1 MQSLHQY
8 LIFSTLLFLINLSS
22 AHSQITTNRKTN
34 PGEANFIY
42 QDIQNFIF
50 AHKMLNND
58 SDTLTILQT
67 EYLDKGTPGLKMFIG
82 KYDLTCERLVK
93 ALRKYPEAYNSLS
106 ESLSLLRGQKRA
118 FQGAYA
124 ELQRFIPGAE
134 FPPTYFLVGGHRG
147 IGSGSYEGP
156 LITIEKESPGSI
168 EGDLKGTLVHEM
180 VHMQQLR
187 VLGEKYFTIFNEEK
201 TLLAL
206 SIREGVAQFF
216 AYLVTEGKTFK
227 APVRDY
233 VIAHESELWVRFREE
248 MLGRETGEWLWS
260 QPANGEQPRDTGY
273 LIGARI
279 AEAYYENSNDKEKTV
294 HEMLVVTDYPAFLE
308 RSGYEKKFSAK

>member
-1 MQSLHQY
+1 MLVIL
-8 LIFSTLLFLINLSS
+8 LILGLYAT
-22 AHSQITTNRKTN
+22 AHSQITANRTSD
-34 PGEANFIY
+34 PGQANFIY
-42 QDIQNFIF
+42 EDVQNFISC
-50 AHKMLNND
+50 HKMLNND
-58 SDTLTILQT
+58 SDTLSILQT

-82 KYDLTCERLVK
+82 KYDLTSERLVK

-124 ELQRFIPGAE
+124 KLQRFMPGTE
-134 FPPTYFLVGGHRG
+134 FPPTYFLVGSHRG

-156 LITIEKESPGSI
+156 LITIEKKSTDSI
-168 EGDLKGTLVHEM
+168 KGDLKGTLVHEM

-187 VLGEKYFTIFNEEK
+187 VLGEKYFTIFNEDK

-206 SIREGVAQFF
+206 SIREGIAQFF
-216 AYLVTEGKTFK
+216 AHLVTEGKTFK

-233 VIAHESELWVRFREE
+233 VIAHESELWARFREV
-248 MLGRETGEWLWS
+248 MLGRDTGEWLWS
-260 QPANGEQPRDTGY
+260 KPANPEQPRDTGY

-279 AEAYYENSNDKEKTV
+279 AEAYYEKSTDKAKIV
-294 HEMLVVTDYPAFLE
+294 HEMLAVIDYPAFLE
-308 RSGYEKKFSAK
+308 RSGYGKKLTQK